1 MRKGIIAV
9 NVGVIVLILALIVVF
24 YHQQASAGQPYMKVA
39 LKALEQAK
47 TSLEKAA
54 PDKGGHRAKAMV
66 LVNQAIEQVKKG
78 MAHKVIKRKQRDA
91 RP

>member
-9 NVGVIVLILALIVVF
+9 NIGAILIILAFLAVF
-24 YHQQASAGQPYMKVA
+24 HLQPASAGQPHMKVA
-39 LKALEQAK
+39 LKSLQQAK

-54 PDKGGHRAKAMV
+54 PDKGGHRAKALV

-78 MAHKVIKRKQRDA
+78 MVHKAIKKKQNYT